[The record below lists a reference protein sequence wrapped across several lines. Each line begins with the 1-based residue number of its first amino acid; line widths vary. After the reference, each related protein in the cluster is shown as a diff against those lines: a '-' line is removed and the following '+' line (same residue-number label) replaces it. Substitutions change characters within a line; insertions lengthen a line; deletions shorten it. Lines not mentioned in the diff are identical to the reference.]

1 MNVYRVYFE
10 IYDKKMRTDVVAYNE
25 EEAMDEIRDKIIFH
39 KVERLKESKVD
50 DKNPF
55 RDSPFGDIFNEFFG
69 GK

>member
-10 IYDKKMRTDVVAYNE
+10 IYDKKMRTDVVANNE
-25 EEAMDEIRDKIIFH
+25 EEAMDEVRDKTIFH
-39 KVERLKESKVD
+39 KVERVKESKVD

-55 RDSPFGDIFNEFFG
+55 RDSPLGDIFNEFFS